1 MKGCDRPSLDASHEY
16 AISIVLM
23 SLNKVPWGLLS
34 RDCNERYALIG
45 RFEPD
50 NLGLVLLAI
59 LLMTARVTFT
69 LLALS
74 FLFLFRSLATWP

>member
-1 MKGCDRPSLDASHEY
+1 
-16 AISIVLM
+16 M
-23 SLNKVPWGLLS
+23 SLNKVAWGLLS

-45 RFEPD
+45 RFKPD

-74 FLFLFRSLATWP
+74 FLFLLCGLTTWPQEPKRTKSVSQLLILEE